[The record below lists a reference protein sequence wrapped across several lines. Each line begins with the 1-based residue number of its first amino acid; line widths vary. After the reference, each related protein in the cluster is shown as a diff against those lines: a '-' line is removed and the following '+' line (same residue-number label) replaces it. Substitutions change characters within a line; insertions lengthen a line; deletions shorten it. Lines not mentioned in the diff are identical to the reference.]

1 MKFLQSFMP
10 SDTASTLLRGA
21 QAAAK
26 SQPSLAPAALGGP
39 IVAGIIMTMIGGYKI
54 VDCIRYQTA
63 PKQCDKTVEENAT
76 ALISGPLILLT
87 GWGGFNTYNKKLRE
101 DKVPAILPPRELV
114 EPEPVNPFT
123 FSAPTQIPPP
133 PTTDQIVMEHE
144 SGKTQEDIAKLFGI
158 SRYQVRKALKEAR
171 EGSEERHKDQS
182 KGQNKNRNKDRNKD
196 RGR

>member
-1 MKFLQSFMP
+1 MKFLQSFMR
-10 SDTASTLLRGA
+10 SGTASTLLRGA
-21 QAAAK
+21 QTAAK

-39 IVAGIIMTMIGGYKI
+39 IVAGMIMTMIGGYKI

-101 DKVPAILPPRELV
+101 DEAPVILPPRELV

-123 FSAPTQIPPP
+123 FSAPT
-133 PTTDQIVMEHE
+133 TDQIVMEHE
-144 SGKTQEDIAKLFGI
+144 SGKTQEDIAELFGI
-158 SRYQVRKALKEAR
+158 SRYQVRRALKEAG
-171 EGSEERHKDQS
+171 EGADGGQKDQNKDKD
-182 KGQNKNRNKDRNKD
+182 KGQNKNRNKDR
-196 RGR
+196 GR

>member
-1 MKFLQSFMP
+1 MR

-39 IVAGIIMTMIGGYKI
+39 IVAGVIMTMIASYKI

-63 PKQCDKTVEENAT
+63 PKQCDETVEENAT

-101 DKVPAILPPRELV
+101 NETPVILPPRELV
-114 EPEPVNPFT
+114 ESEPIDSFV
-123 FSAPTQIPPP
+123 FSAPTQISPP

-144 SGKTQEDIAKLFGI
+144 SGKTQEDIAELFGI

-171 EGSEERHKDQS
+171 EGGEERQKDQS
-182 KGQNKNRNKDRNKD
+182 KGQNKNRNKDR
-196 RGR
+196 GR

>member
-1 MKFLQSFMP
+1 MKLLQSFMR

-39 IVAGIIMTMIGGYKI
+39 IVAGIIMTMIAGYKI

-63 PKQCDKTVEENAT
+63 PKQCDKTVEENVT

-101 DKVPAILPPRELV
+101 DETPAILLPKELV
-114 EPEPVNPFT
+114 EPEPIDPFA
-123 FSAPTQIPPP
+123 FPA

-144 SGKTQEDIAKLFGI
+144 SGKTQEDIAELFGI
-158 SRYQVRKALKEAR
+158 SRYQVRRVLKEAKEAS
-171 EGSEERHKDQS
+171 EGKQ
-182 KGQNKNRNKDRNKD
+182 KDRNKD